1 MTVPS
6 ATDEESALVLDLRL
20 QAMPR
25 RMLRRIGAELAAVM
39 RETPARLTLRIEHL
53 EGTELARVRRLL
65 RHAQRFA
72 DRICIEAGTLNA
84 LQLPHLWPFQLR
96 LGCEAAR
103 P

>member
-1 MTVPS
+1 
-6 ATDEESALVLDLRL
+6 
-20 QAMPR
+20 
-25 RMLRRIGAELAAVM
+25 RRIAAELTAVM

-65 RHAQRFA
+65 RHAQRFT
-72 DRICIEAGTLNA
+72 DRICIDAGSLNA

-96 LGCEAAR
+96 LGREAAR